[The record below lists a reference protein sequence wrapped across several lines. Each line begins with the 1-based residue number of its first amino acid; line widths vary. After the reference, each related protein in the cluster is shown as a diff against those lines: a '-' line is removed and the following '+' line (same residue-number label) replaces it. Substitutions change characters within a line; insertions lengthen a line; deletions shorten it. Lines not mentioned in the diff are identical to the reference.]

1 MDDGA
6 KTHSGFYLHTT
17 GYTFNEVYILA
28 GMLHYRFDLFCTVQ
42 TKNNQPVLYI
52 MAKSTAK
59 FKQLVVPYFY
69 ESMLYKIKL

>member
-28 GMLHYRFDLFCTVQ
+28 AMLHYRFDLFFTVQ
-42 TKNNQPVLYI
+42 TKNSQPVLYI
-52 MAKSTAK
+52 TAKSMTI
-59 FKQLVVPYFY
+59 FKKLVAPCFY
-69 ESMLYKIKL
+69 ESMLYKI